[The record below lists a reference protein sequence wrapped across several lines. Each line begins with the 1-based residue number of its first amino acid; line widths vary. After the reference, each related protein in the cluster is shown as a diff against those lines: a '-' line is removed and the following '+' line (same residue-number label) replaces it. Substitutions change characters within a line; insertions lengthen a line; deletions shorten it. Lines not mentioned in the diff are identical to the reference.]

1 MNTLSD
7 YKVVKRNVLNEL
19 RSSNM
24 TLQQLRLFSLYLA
37 RIDPRNI
44 STREV
49 RFNLKDYC
57 QIMGLE
63 KLQIDYIQASTND
76 LLSKVVNI
84 PNENGKGYIAF
95 QLFKECVVYEDEKD
109 KEWYIKIDA
118 HDNALPLM
126 FDFQKEFFTY
136 KVWNVLSLKSP
147 NQIRMYEILKQ
158 YENLGTREISIN
170 DLRELLGIV
179 PEQYVGR
186 KGWSNFKTR
195 VIDSCQKALK
205 ESTDICFDYERGSA
219 GPGGSWQTIIFHIK
233 RNDNYISN
241 LSIEE
246 FLRDKNGLENE
257 QTTIDK
263 IAELCRNLLGKSKL
277 TGIENNWIQTW
288 VIDYGVSEDL
298 VKEAF
303 NDNAFRSYLSLQH
316 VNNTLLKWHDNG
328 IRTIEAAK
336 KFCQEEHEKNKRKA
350 AKKSSISG
358 TKWKTGAE
366 ARLLFSGAL
375 SEKND
380 GTVEEEPAKPDKAEK
395 AADNEK
401 YKKDDGGIP
410 GDILDMFGED
420 VDDNVDI

>member
-63 KLQIDYIQASTND
+63 KLQIDYIQATTND

-109 KEWYIKIDA
+109 KAWYIKIDA

-233 RNDNYISN
+233 RNNDYISN

-336 KFCQEEHEKNKRKA
+336 KFCEEEKKQNIRKA
-350 AKKSSISG
+350 ARKSSSSK
-358 TKWKTGAE
+358 TVWKTGAE
-366 ARLLFSGAL
+366 AKTLW
-375 SEKND
+375 K
-380 GTVEEEPAKPDKAEK
+380 TKAE
-395 AADNEK
+395 AEIDITDNNTDKETQTTNK
-401 YKKDDGGIP
+401 NSISEDSGIP
-410 GDILDMFGED
+410 SVILDMFGESNEEID
-420 VDDNVDI
+420 EGVDL

>member
-63 KLQIDYIQASTND
+63 KLQIDYIQATTND

-84 PNENGKGYIAF
+84 PNENGKGYISF

-109 KEWYIKIDA
+109 KAWYIKIDA

-233 RNDNYISN
+233 RNNDYISN

-336 KFCQEEHEKNKRKA
+336 KFCEEEKKQNIRKA
-350 AKKSSISG
+350 ARKSSSSK
-358 TKWKTGAE
+358 TVWKTGAE
-366 ARLLFSGAL
+366 AKTLW
-375 SEKND
+375 K
-380 GTVEEEPAKPDKAEK
+380 TKAE
-395 AADNEK
+395 AEIDITDNNTDKETQTTNK
-401 YKKDDGGIP
+401 NSISEDSGIP
-410 GDILDMFGED
+410 SVILDMFGESNEEID
-420 VDDNVDI
+420 EGVDL

>member
-63 KLQIDYIQASTND
+63 KLQIDYIQATTND

-109 KEWYIKIDA
+109 KAWYIKIDA

-233 RNDNYISN
+233 RNNDYISN

-263 IAELCRNLLGKSKL
+263 IAELCRNL
-277 TGIENNWIQTW
+277 
-288 VIDYGVSEDL
+288 
-298 VKEAF
+298 
-303 NDNAFRSYLSLQH
+303 
-316 VNNTLLKWHDNG
+316 
-328 IRTIEAAK
+328 
-336 KFCQEEHEKNKRKA
+336 
-350 AKKSSISG
+350 
-358 TKWKTGAE
+358 
-366 ARLLFSGAL
+366 
-375 SEKND
+375 
-380 GTVEEEPAKPDKAEK
+380 
-395 AADNEK
+395 
-401 YKKDDGGIP
+401 
-410 GDILDMFGED
+410 
-420 VDDNVDI
+420 

>member
-136 KVWNVLSLKSP
+136 KVWNVLSLRSP

-233 RNDNYISN
+233 RNDDYISN

-288 VIDYGVSEDL
+288 VIDYGMSEDL

-336 KFCQEEHEKNKRKA
+336 KFCEEEKKQNIRKA
-350 AKKSSISG
+350 ARKSSSSK
-358 TKWKTGAE
+358 TVWKTGAE
-366 ARLLFSGAL
+366 AKTLW
-375 SEKND
+375 K
-380 GTVEEEPAKPDKAEK
+380 TKAE
-395 AADNEK
+395 AEIDITDNNTDKETQTTNENSISE
-401 YKKDDGGIP
+401 DSGIP
-410 GDILDMFGED
+410 SVILDMFGESNEEID
-420 VDDNVDI
+420 EGVDL